1 MGATTIAGLIRQG
14 RRTALA
20 GRDAELR
27 LLRQVT
33 AAGGPVVAYIHGPAG
48 IGKTMLVSAL
58 DACLEDQ
65 GVRRLHIAAGAVE
78 PTPTAILM
86 ALGSVLDHGPRTVA
100 ELAAALASVKDITVV
115 MVDDV
120 DTWRLA
126 ASWLRADLLPALPAS
141 TRFILAGTLPPPPAW
156 SIEYG
161 QYFLEI
167 KLGALPR
174 AESDAAVAAAGLSAD
189 IAERIWLLSGG
200 HPLGLRMAIHAART
214 GSLGTARDAG
224 ELANAILRAIGDRDL
239 RRAVEACAIVRRA
252 NRALISAI
260 LETEEPIPLSLLEAV
275 EALPFAK
282 RDAEGIYIAEPV
294 RRAIVDWMSGVE
306 AERYQ
311 LWRKTAA
318 DWIVSHLRA
327 AGRSGRWRHMA
338 DLLHLLEQPALR
350 NAFFPPEEEAP
361 PVEPARVGDF
371 DQILEIAEL
380 RNGPDERL
388 RIEVWAQR
396 LPHRFSVAR
405 GSEGEVL
412 AFYLFARQDDPHSGL
427 GADDPLFAAWQAHLA
442 ANPVEGEIL
451 FIRQMAARA
460 NGANPPGRT
469 ACILDLKRNYI
480 ERWGMARIYTQAF
493 AEDRDLLLRLG
504 FRPLEQPQ
512 PGTPDTM
519 VLEVP
524 GGDMIEWVSAL
535 IDAGSR
541 GMAHGDNLDFV
552 RDRREVVVEG
562 RAIELTPL
570 EAQVLSELID
580 HAPAVVR
587 REDLIE
593 RIWRRA
599 YVGSNVVDTV
609 VRTLRKKLGPRRDCI
624 QTVAKAGYRYVGA
637 DTSAEPSRPRQHAFT
652 G

>member
-1 MGATTIAGLIRQG
+1 MSAATIADLIRQG
-14 RRTALA
+14 RRTTLA
-20 GRDAELR
+20 GRNAELR

-33 AAGGPVVAYIHGPAG
+33 APGGPVVVYVHGPAG
-48 IGKTMLVSAL
+48 IGKTALISAL
-58 DACLEDQ
+58 DACLEDE
-65 GVRRLHIAAGAVE
+65 GVRRVHIAAGAVE
-78 PTPTAILM
+78 PTPTAILT
-86 ALGSVLDHGPRTVA
+86 ALGTVLGHEARTVA
-100 ELAAALASVKDITVV
+100 ALAEALASGKDVTVV

-126 ASWLRADLLPALPAS
+126 ASWLRAELLPSLPAS
-141 TRFILAGTLPPPPAW
+141 TRFVLAGSVPPPPAW

-161 QYFLEI
+161 QYFLDI

-174 AESDAAVAAAGLSAD
+174 AESDAAVAAAGLSAE

-224 ELANAILRAIGDRDL
+224 ELANAILHAIGDSDL

-252 NRALISAI
+252 NRPLVSAI
-260 LETEEPIPLSLLEAV
+260 LETAEPIPLSLLEAV
-275 EALPFAK
+275 EALPFAT
-282 RDAEGIYIAEPV
+282 RDAEGIYIVEPV

-311 LWRKTAA
+311 LWRKAAA
-318 DWIVSHLRA
+318 DWIVSRLRTV
-327 AGRSGRWRHMA
+327 GRSGRWRHMA

-361 PVEPARVGDF
+361 PVEPARADDF
-371 DQILEIAEL
+371 DQIFEIAEL
-380 RNGPDERL
+380 RNGPAERA

-412 AFYLFARQDDPHSGL
+412 AFYLFTRQDDPHSGL
-427 GADDPLFAAWQAHLA
+427 GAVDPLFAAWQAHLA
-442 ANPVEGEIL
+442 ANPVEGEVL
-451 FIRQMAARA
+451 FIRQLSARA
-460 NGANPPGRT
+460 GGAPSAGRI

-480 ERWGMARIYTQAF
+480 ERWGMARIYCYAF
-493 AEDRDLLLRLG
+493 ADDRDLLHRLG

-512 PGTPDTM
+512 TGIPDTM

-524 GGDMIEWVSAL
+524 GGDIIEWVLAL
-535 IDAGSR
+535 VDAGPG
-541 GMAHGDNLDFV
+541 GMARGDNLDFA
-552 RDRREVVVEG
+552 RDRREIVVEG

-570 EAQVLSELID
+570 EAQVLGELID
-580 HAPAVVR
+580 RAPAVVR
-587 REDLIE
+587 REHLIE
-593 RIWRRA
+593 RIWQRT

-624 QTVAKAGYRYVGA
+624 QTVAKAGYRYVGFG
-637 DTSAEPSRPRQHAFT
+637 TSTGPRRPSEHAPT
-652 G
+652 N